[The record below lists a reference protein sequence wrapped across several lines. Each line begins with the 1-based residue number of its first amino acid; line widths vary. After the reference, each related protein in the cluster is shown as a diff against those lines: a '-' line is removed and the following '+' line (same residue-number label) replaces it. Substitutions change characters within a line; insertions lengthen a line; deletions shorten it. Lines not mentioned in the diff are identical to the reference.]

1 MDEKERILIVDDDTS
16 TRKSLSL
23 IFERKGYEAEAVET
37 GQEALEKTQERFFNL
52 ALLDIRLPDGEGID
66 LIAPLKELHPDMA
79 VIMTTAYASLETA
92 VRAINEG
99 ASAYINKPLNMD
111 KVLATVGEALEKQRL
126 ILENRRLYETI
137 QQELAER
144 KRAEAEIIQLNREL
158 TTLNKVGQA
167 ITSTLDLQETLTVIT
182 DHTTRLLGVAA
193 ASVLLHDK
201 DKGDL
206 WFAAAS
212 GGGAGSVQGMR
223 LAMGQGIA
231 GWVAQH
237 GEPVLVPDVLEDT
250 RWFAGFDRESD
261 FATRSILCV
270 PLQSKGQTIGAI
282 EVMNKKNGK
291 FDQEDLQLL
300 TLLAAPAATA
310 IENAQLFEQAQHEI
324 TERKRVEQLLRALDA
339 AAITMERALT
349 VEEIFAAVAQELKK
363 LGFTCAVFLADES
376 QSKLFPKHV
385 AHESAVIKAAEKLTG
400 LKIENF
406 SIPVETADTYRKVIR
421 EKKAVFV
428 KDTEDFI
435 RQLLPE
441 SLKKLAGQVTRILRS
456 SISKSIAAPLMVED
470 KVIGVFSVRSG
481 DLTEE
486 DIPAIT
492 AFAHQVAAAWRKA
505 TLMQELERSLVE
517 LKQTQSQL
525 IQAQKMEAIGTL
537 AGGVAHDFN
546 NILTTITLYTQLTLR
561 KRHLAPDLAPALE
574 TVLDESRR
582 AAQLVR
588 QILDFSRRSL
598 IELQPIDL
606 TSFIE
611 RIAALLQRTLPANIR
626 LLLEIE
632 AGEHLVNADPAQ
644 IQQVALNL
652 AVNARDAMPKGGE
665 LRIGLSRVE
674 VGEGEGPPQAGP
686 LVTERLPAGMPGGEW
701 VCLAISDTG
710 TGMSP
715 EAQSH
720 LYEPFFTTKP
730 VGQGTGL
737 GLAQVYGIVKQ
748 HEGYIGVETEA
759 GQGTTFRIYL
769 PIHEAE
775 TAEAVAEEKIS
786 VTPKG
791 KGETI
796 LMVEDNERVRK
807 VSRSILESL
816 GYQVLTAAN
825 GREALDTHRSAVE
838 ACPERGPE
846 LVEGWSRRIDLVIT
860 DLVMPEMGGRELIQE
875 LRKANPHLKGLA
887 LTGYVLADDLQEL
900 RKLGIL
906 EVIHKPFD
914 VSTLGEVVRRVLDA
928 D

>member
-1 MDEKERILIVDDDTS
+1 MDEKERILIVDDDES

-37 GQEALEKTQERFFNL
+37 GQEALEKTQKRFFNL
-52 ALLDIRLPDGEGID
+52 ALLDIQLPDGEGID

-92 VRAINEG
+92 VRAMNEG

-111 KVLATVGEALEKQRL
+111 KVLATVGEVLEKQRL
-126 ILENRRLYETI
+126 ILENRRLYEAI

-167 ITSTLDLQETLTVIT
+167 IASTLDLQETLTVIT
-182 DHTTRLLGVAA
+182 DHTTRLLVVAA

-212 GGGAGSVQGMR
+212 GEGSDFVHGMR

-237 GEPVLVPDVLEDT
+237 GQPVLVPDVLEDT
-250 RWFAGFDRESD
+250 RWFADFDKESD

-300 TLLAAPAATA
+300 TSLAAPAATA

-324 TERKRVEQLLRALDA
+324 TERKRVEQLLRALNA
-339 AAITMERALT
+339 AAIAMERALT
-349 VEEIFAAVAQELKK
+349 AEEISAAVAQELKK

-406 SIPVETADTYRKVIR
+406 SIPIETTDAYRKVIR
-421 EKKAVFV
+421 EKKTIFV
-428 KDTEDFI
+428 KDTEDHI

-441 SLKKLAGQVTRILRS
+441 SLKKLAGQVTRIMRY
-456 SISKSIAAPLMVED
+456 SISKSIAAPLIVED
-470 KVIGVFSVRSG
+470 QVIGVFSVRSD
-481 DLTEE
+481 DLTAE

-492 AFAHQVAAAWRKA
+492 AFSHQVAAAWRKA

-561 KRHLAPDLAPALE
+561 KRHLPPDLAPALE

-598 IELQPIDL
+598 TELQPIDL

-611 RIAALLQRTLPANIR
+611 RITDLLQRTLPANIR

-632 AGEHLVNADPAQ
+632 AGEHVVNADSAQ
-644 IQQVALNL
+644 IQQVVVNL
-652 AVNARDAMPKGGE
+652 AVNARDAMPEGGE

-674 VGEGEGPPQAGP
+674 VGEEPP
-686 LVTERLPAGMPGGEW
+686 VTEMPPAGMPGGEW

-715 EAQSH
+715 EVQSH

-737 GLAQVYGIVKQ
+737 GLPQVYGIVKQ

-759 GQGTTFRIYL
+759 GQGTTFRIYF

-775 TAEAVAEEKIS
+775 TAEAVAEEEKIS

-796 LMVEDNERVRK
+796 LLVEDNEQVRE

-825 GREALDTHRSAVE
+825 GQEALDTHRSAVE

-846 LVEGWSRRIDLVIT
+846 LVEGQSRRIDLVIT
-860 DLVMPEMGGRELIQE
+860 DLVMPKMGGRELIQE
-875 LRKANPHLKGLA
+875 LRKVDPRLKGLA
-887 LTGYVLADDLQEL
+887 ITGHILANGLQEL
-900 RKLGIL
+900 RELGIL
-906 EVIHKPFD
+906 DVIRKPFD

-928 D
+928 N